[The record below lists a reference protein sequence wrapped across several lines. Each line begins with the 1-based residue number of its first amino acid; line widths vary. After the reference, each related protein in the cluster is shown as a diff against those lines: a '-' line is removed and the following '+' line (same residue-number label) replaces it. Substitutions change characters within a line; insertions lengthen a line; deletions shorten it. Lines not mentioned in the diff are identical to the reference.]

1 MAESSLPVPLFWLFS
16 GVLYPL
22 LLFDLKR
29 IFCVR
34 LSIIIIEYLSI
45 DKKKKRQGETQNKV
59 YIWILEKIKWFSNL
73 LMGFTMKYQKSINEK
88 QNKKQYET
96 TACVMS

>member
-16 GVLYPL
+16 GVLFPL

-34 LSIIIIEYLSI
+34 LSTVAIKYLKI
-45 DKKKKRQGETQNKV
+45 DKKKKDRAKQ
-59 YIWILEKIKWFSNL
+59 KIN
-73 LMGFTMKYQKSINEK
+73 
-88 QNKKQYET
+88 
-96 TACVMS
+96 

>member
-16 GVLYPL
+16 GVLFPL

-34 LSIIIIEYLSI
+34 LSTVAIKYLNI
-45 DKKKKRQGETQNKV
+45 DKKKDGAKQ
-59 YIWILEKIKWFSNL
+59 KIN
-73 LMGFTMKYQKSINEK
+73 
-88 QNKKQYET
+88 
-96 TACVMS
+96 

>member
-16 GVLYPL
+16 GVLFPL

-34 LSIIIIEYLSI
+34 LSTVAIKYLKI
-45 DKKKKRQGETQNKV
+45 DKKEKKRQGETKNKLN
-59 YIWILEKIKWFSNL
+59 II
-73 LMGFTMKYQKSINEK
+73 
-88 QNKKQYET
+88 
-96 TACVMS
+96 

>member
-16 GVLYPL
+16 GVLFPL

-34 LSIIIIEYLSI
+34 LSTVAIKYLKI
-45 DKKKKRQGETQNKV
+45 DKKKRQGETKNKLN
-59 YIWILEKIKWFSNL
+59 II
-73 LMGFTMKYQKSINEK
+73 
-88 QNKKQYET
+88 
-96 TACVMS
+96 